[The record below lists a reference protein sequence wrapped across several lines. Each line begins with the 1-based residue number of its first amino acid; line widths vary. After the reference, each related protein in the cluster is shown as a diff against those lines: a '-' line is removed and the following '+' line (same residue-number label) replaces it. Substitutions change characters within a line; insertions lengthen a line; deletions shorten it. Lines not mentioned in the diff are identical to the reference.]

1 MYLINP
7 SSKVQ
12 SINFSSKY
20 QEHAIIPA
28 PNGSVKTEKNENF
41 NIEMEL
47 RKSFPDK
54 INKILIKHGIYRVY
68 TFYAKGMMSK

>member
-7 SSKVQ
+7 SSKIQ

-28 PNGSVKTEKNENF
+28 PNGSVKNEKKKKTENF
-41 NIEMEL
+41 NNIKMVL
-47 RKSFPDK
+47 KKFSRQ
-54 INKILIKHGIYRVY
+54 NK
-68 TFYAKGMMSK
+68 